1 MDSAVR
7 DSYLASLCPPP
18 YTASIADPVEAKS
31 LSSRKSSSSSKDQNP
46 HCYDVL
52 QAPNS
57 KALVSAL
64 KTLQEKISRIQLEKS
79 KAQNRITSLS
89 METAEHKME
98 KSDDVRQ
105 KTDVITQLNAAQQ
118 RCSLLEKQL
127 SYMRHMVQTAEME
140 KKTVHE
146 QQTLLQ
152 QENIQDK
159 LEKLSLLEKEC
170 LRLTA
175 TQQIAESK
183 IDQLEEKLYAEEQQR
198 KLMQEKAIQLETG
211 LEVNRI
217 FLSASAQNASQKKV
231 KKKKQL
237 QSLSATLTLC
247 ARPSLGTGSLSASP
261 PCDSPTLSCQDT
273 KPAINKGIPKHGIPL
288 KAGDLPFVAG
298 KSTSSSHSLS
308 ATIQNVLHMMKHQ
321 SQTPRGTLQRS
332 RSAGHKPIRPS
343 GANRTSATCS
353 VPSTGDS
360 LSDLLLALQGEL
372 EQMSFEH
379 EDLLKQ
385 INETKDSDMREDL
398 EREMDCLVRHMETK
412 SDQIQKLKRHQ
423 ANVFRLKKAAQSM
436 KKLSSSARLAV
447 AGEGSKVDVLA
458 TPKRKPETLPRG
470 AQTPNSKTSLQ
481 LLKNVQKIQTT
492 LKKDDIM
499 WEK

>member
-1 MDSAVR
+1 MDSVLK
-7 DSYLASLCPPP
+7 DSYLASFCQPPDTIP
-18 YTASIADPVEAKS
+18 INDLLESKK
-31 LSSRKSSSSSKDQNP
+31 LSSRKPSSTLKDQNP
-46 HCYDVL
+46 HSYDVL

-64 KTLQEKISRIQLEKS
+64 KTLQEKISRLQLEKS

-89 METAEHKME
+89 METAEQKVVLSNRE
-98 KSDDVRQ
+98 KTESCQHEDVGQ
-105 KTDVITQLNAAQQ
+105 KTDVITQLSAAQD

-127 SYMRHMVQTAEME
+127 SYMRQMVQNAEMD
-140 KKTVHE
+140 KKTILE

-170 LRLTA
+170 IRLTA
-175 TQQIAESK
+175 TQHIAESK
-183 IDQLEEKLYAEEQQR
+183 IDELEEKLYEEEQQR
-198 KLMQEKAIQLETG
+198 KLMQDKAVQLETG

-217 FLSASAQNASQKKV
+217 FLSASAQNASQRKV

-237 QSLSATLTLC
+237 Q
-247 ARPSLGTGSLSASP
+247 
-261 PCDSPTLSCQDT
+261 
-273 KPAINKGIPKHGIPL
+273 KPAIIKGIPKQRVSL

-298 KSTSSSHSLS
+298 KSTSASHSLS
-308 ATIQNVLHMMKHQ
+308 ATVQNVLHMMKHQ
-321 SQTPRGTLQRS
+321 SKTPRVTEQRS
-332 RSAGHKPIRPS
+332 RSAGHKLIRPL
-343 GANRTSATCS
+343 GANRPSATCS
-353 VPSTGDS
+353 VLSTGDS
-360 LSDLLLALQGEL
+360 LTDLLLALQGEL

-379 EDLLKQ
+379 QDLLKQ

-398 EREMDCLVRHMETK
+398 EREMDCLVKHMETK

-423 ANVFRLKKAAQSM
+423 ANVVRLKKAARSM

-447 AGEGSKVDVLA
+447 GGDGCKVDISV
-458 TPKRKPETLPRG
+458 TPRVKQETLPRG
-470 AQTPNSKTSLQ
+470 TQTPNSKAALQ

>member
-1 MDSAVR
+1 MDSVLK
-7 DSYLASLCPPP
+7 DSYLASFCQPPDTIP
-18 YTASIADPVEAKS
+18 INDLLESKK
-31 LSSRKSSSSSKDQNP
+31 LSSRKPSSTLKDQNP
-46 HCYDVL
+46 HSYDVL

-64 KTLQEKISRIQLEKS
+64 KTLQEKISRLQLEKS

-89 METAEHKME
+89 METAEQKVVLSNRE
-98 KSDDVRQ
+98 KTESCQHEDVGQ
-105 KTDVITQLNAAQQ
+105 KTDVITQLSAAQD

-127 SYMRHMVQTAEME
+127 SYMRQMVQNAEMD
-140 KKTVHE
+140 KKTILE

-170 LRLTA
+170 IRLTA
-175 TQQIAESK
+175 TQHIAESK
-183 IDQLEEKLYAEEQQR
+183 IDELEEKLYEEEQQR
-198 KLMQEKAIQLETG
+198 KLMQDKAVQ
-211 LEVNRI
+211 
-217 FLSASAQNASQKKV
+217 
-231 KKKKQL
+231 
-237 QSLSATLTLC
+237 
-247 ARPSLGTGSLSASP
+247 
-261 PCDSPTLSCQDT
+261 
-273 KPAINKGIPKHGIPL
+273 KPAIIKGIPKQRVSL

-298 KSTSSSHSLS
+298 KSTSASHSLS
-308 ATIQNVLHMMKHQ
+308 ATVQNVLHMMKHQ
-321 SQTPRGTLQRS
+321 SKTPRVTEQRS
-332 RSAGHKPIRPS
+332 RSAGHKLIRPL
-343 GANRTSATCS
+343 GANRPSATCS
-353 VPSTGDS
+353 VLSTGDS
-360 LSDLLLALQGEL
+360 LTDLLLALQGEL

-379 EDLLKQ
+379 QDLLKQ

-398 EREMDCLVRHMETK
+398 EREMDCLVKHMETK

-423 ANVFRLKKAAQSM
+423 ANVVRLKKAARSM

-447 AGEGSKVDVLA
+447 GGDGCKVDISV
-458 TPKRKPETLPRG
+458 TPRVKQETLPRG
-470 AQTPNSKTSLQ
+470 TQTPNSKAALQ

>member
-237 QSLSATLTLC
+237 Q
-247 ARPSLGTGSLSASP
+247 
-261 PCDSPTLSCQDT
+261 

>member
-237 QSLSATLTLC
+237 Q
-247 ARPSLGTGSLSASP
+247 
-261 PCDSPTLSCQDT
+261 Q